1 MTQNC
6 QKCACPIQWD
16 KLIDKTFTKKDG
28 SQGHGWWRED
38 LSKEEHTKERCE
50 NFAKSGEWNKSL
62 GASRS
67 APEKNREFV
76 NEKTIWPTAP
86 AQYTPDQ
93 QNLMDAEEIYCKMAY
108 DIVKTMHPSLDENS
122 NLFGQMV
129 NAKESHLVQL
139 AKIKAIRDIGVK
151 N

>member
-6 QKCACPIQWD
+6 QKCGCPINWD
-16 KLIDKTFTKKDG
+16 KTIDKTFTKKDG
-28 SQGHGWWRED
+28 SQGQGWWRED

-50 NFAKSGEWNKSL
+50 GFTKSNEWKKTPGSGL
-62 GASRS
+62 
-67 APEKNREFV
+67 PKQTTQPT
-76 NEKTIWPTAP
+76 EKTVWPSAP
-86 AQYTPDQ
+86 AQYSPDQ

>member
-6 QKCACPIQWD
+6 QKCNCPINWD
-16 KLIDKTFTKKDG
+16 KTIDKTFTKKDG
-28 SQGHGWWRED
+28 SQGQGWWRED
-38 LSKEEHTKERCE
+38 LSKEEHTKERCQQMA
-50 NFAKSGEWNKSL
+50 NSNEWRVRQTGYTLSKDQHEPP
-62 GASRS
+62 AQ
-67 APEKNREFV
+67 
-76 NEKTIWPTAP
+76 KTIWPTAP

-108 DIVKTMHPSLDENS
+108 DIVKTMHPTLDENS

>member
-6 QKCACPIQWD
+6 QKCNCPIQWD

-38 LSKEEHTKERCE
+38 LSKEEHTKERCQKME
-50 NFAKSGEWNKSL
+50 SSGEWRIRQTGYDLSKD
-62 GASRS
+62 R
-67 APEKNREFV
+67 PEQ
-76 NEKTIWPTAP
+76 KTIWPTAP

>member
-1 MTQNC
+1 MANSNEWRTAKN
-6 QKCACPIQWD
+6 IES
-16 KLIDKTFTKKDG
+16 KT
-28 SQGHGWWRED
+28 
-38 LSKEEHTKERCE
+38 
-50 NFAKSGEWNKSL
+50 
-62 GASRS
+62 
-67 APEKNREFV
+67 APV
-76 NEKTIWPTAP
+76 EKTTWPTAP

>member
-6 QKCACPIQWD
+6 QKCGCPINWD
-16 KLIDKTFTKKDG
+16 KTIDKTFTKKDG
-28 SQGHGWWRED
+28 SQGQGWWRED

-50 NFAKSGEWNKSL
+50 GFTKSNEWNKTPGSGL
-62 GASRS
+62 
-67 APEKNREFV
+67 PKQTTQPI
-76 NEKTIWPTAP
+76 EKTVWPTAP

-108 DIVKTMHPSLDENS
+108 DIVKTMHPTLDENS

-139 AKIKAIRDIGVK
+139 AKIKAIRELRSEK
-151 N
+151 NE